1 MHRSTPLCI
10 QIVLLGK
17 SCHVPKFERPA
28 NSRGEG
34 ISEYRSK
41 YKGRT
46 TRSRS
51 DSPHRKMR
59 LAGLRSDQSRI
70 TQEPQFISK
79 RKVPFYPPQIS
90 SSFRW
95 EGHDPS
101 QQSQEKSRP
110 VTPPAVTPVLR
121 ASSVERVVTPL
132 APRDPVPPE
141 GTTAP
146 SQQLQAEE
154 QAAQTSTTAA
164 DQQQQRLN
172 GINHVLRKR
181 AGLRSERQRNGR
193 LSSEYQRQFMWKT
206 PAANS
211 PLLAAHE
218 MLYSNNRA
226 IPPFKSNP
234 VIMES
239 EYKRSFKGSP
249 PPRPPRLRRDVEQ
262 HEVPQLDAENNTTPE
277 KSKRNKKKK
286 KEQRQSR
293 KSSPEEEVTHRQQQE
308 VRSPCALRD
317 SSPKV
322 MRKGKTEYRSNFL
335 SPLQYSYRDGAWAKI
350 KTAKEEVQELREKAD
365 AYRKRAGGTHF
376 SRQHLNQILSDHNW
390 MWEPSSGTSSSSS
403 IESEACR
410 STSSTPIIEALDLA
424 RTGSIRGRSSPGP
437 SASVAASRRS
447 SPGDARLHEDPTLPV
462 QRKLAWDEEEGLGDR
477 DESEISQEELTVE
490 KNEGN
495 PKDKHGDMKERNE
508 RLQVLETESSSVVDG
523 SGDSIIRGRLPTP
536 KLRTM
541 QTVQRT
547 HHDRTTPATGG
558 ALLVSPPN
566 IKHSSRRVRR
576 SEPPLGKPHSP
587 YKHIIVGSPQRP
599 HSKAESGSLP
609 HSSPAAGLTTVDP
622 LPMREDAW
630 SEEEAED
637 YSTNLRQ
644 PKPSQ
649 RQQSSHRH
657 RAAVPPPANRIQGT
671 MRNPEFQHN
680 GNLGIFRPE
689 LFVFPEAESS
699 CVSDNGKITS
709 LILADIS
716 SHKQLVTVTSLFYV
730 CLAVLVGTGIRST
743 CALMW

>member
-1 MHRSTPLCI
+1 MPVRF
-10 QIVLLGK
+10 K
-17 SCHVPKFERPA
+17 
-28 NSRGEG
+28 G
-34 ISEYRSK
+34 ISEYRNK

-51 DSPHRKMR
+51 DSPHRRMR

-95 EGHDPS
+95 EGHDPAPRC
-101 QQSQEKSRP
+101 QEKSRP

-121 ASSVERVVTPL
+121 ASSAERVVTPL

-141 GTTAP
+141 GTAAP
-146 SQQLQAEE
+146 SQQLQTEE
-154 QAAQTSTTAA
+154 QAVQTSTTAA

-181 AGLRSERQRNGR
+181 AGLRSEQQRNGR

-206 PAANS
+206 PAADS

-218 MLYSNNRA
+218 MLYSTNRT

-262 HEVPQLDAENNTTPE
+262 HEALQLDVDNTTPE
-277 KSKRNKKKK
+277 KKKKKK
-286 KEQRQSR
+286 KEQQQSR
-293 KSSPEEEVTHRQQQE
+293 KSSPEEEVTHRRQQQE
-308 VRSPCALRD
+308 VRSPCTLRD
-317 SSPKV
+317 HSPKV
-322 MRKGKTEYRSNFL
+322 MRKGKTEYRSNFR
-335 SPLQYSYRDGAWAKI
+335 SPLQYSYRDGAWVKI
-350 KTAKEEVQELREKAD
+350 KTAKEEVQELRDKAD
-365 AYRKRAGGTHF
+365 AYRKRAWGTHF
-376 SRQHLNQILSDHNW
+376 SRQHLNQILSNHNW

-410 STSSTPIIEALDLA
+410 SSSSTPIIEALDLA
-424 RTGSIRGRSSPGP
+424 RAGSVRGSSSPGP

-462 QRKLAWDEEEGLGDR
+462 QRKLAWDEEEGLGER
-477 DESEISQEELTVE
+477 DESEISVE

-495 PKDKHGDMKERNE
+495 PKDKHGDMKKRNE
-508 RLQVLETESSSVVDG
+508 RLHALETESSSVVDG
-523 SGDSIIRGRLPTP
+523 SGDSINRGRLPTP

-547 HHDRTTPATGG
+547 HHDRTTPDFKLHCIA
-558 ALLVSPPN
+558 
-566 IKHSSRRVRR
+566 
-576 SEPPLGKPHSP
+576 
-587 YKHIIVGSPQRP
+587 
-599 HSKAESGSLP
+599 KAESRSLP
-609 HSSPAAGLTTVDP
+609 RSSPAAGLTTVDP

-630 SEEEAED
+630 SDEEAAD
-637 YSTNLRQ
+637 YSTNPRQ
-644 PKPSQ
+644 SKPLQ
-649 RQQSSHRH
+649 KQQTSHRH
-657 RAAVPPPANRIQGT
+657 KAAVPPPANRIQGT

-689 LFVFPEAESS
+689 PFVFPEAESS
-699 CVSDNGKITS
+699 CVSDNDDKMS
-709 LILADIS
+709 QIS
-716 SHKQLVTVTSLFYV
+716 S
-730 CLAVLVGTGIRST
+730 RSAAS
-743 CALMW
+743 CSMASELLGRAQRRKEEFWGKS

>member
-1 MHRSTPLCI
+1 MPVRF
-10 QIVLLGK
+10 K
-17 SCHVPKFERPA
+17 
-28 NSRGEG
+28 G

-51 DSPHRKMR
+51 DSPHRRMR

-90 SSFRW
+90 SSFQW
-95 EGHDPS
+95 DGHDPS
-101 QQSQEKSRP
+101 PQRQEKSRP

-121 ASSVERVVTPL
+121 APSAERVATPL
-132 APRDPVPPE
+132 APRGPVPPE
-141 GTTAP
+141 GTTAL
-146 SQQLQAEE
+146 SQQLQAEAE
-154 QAAQTSTTAA
+154 EAQTSTTAA
-164 DQQQQRLN
+164 DQQQQKLN

-206 PAANS
+206 PVADS

-239 EYKRSFKGSP
+239 EYQRNFKGSP

-262 HEVPQLDAENNTTPE
+262 YEVPQLDAENKTPE
-277 KSKRNKKKK
+277 KSKGNKKKK
-286 KEQRQSR
+286 KKKKKERQQSR
-293 KSSPEEEVTHRQQQE
+293 KSSPEEEVAHQQQQE
-308 VRSPCALRD
+308 VRSPSVLKD
-317 SSPKV
+317 PSSKFIRKV
-322 MRKGKTEYRSNFL
+322 KTEYRSNFR
-335 SPLQYSYRDGAWAKI
+335 SPLQYSYRDGAREKI
-350 KTAKEEVQELREKAD
+350 KTEKEEVQELRERAE
-365 AYRKRAGGTHF
+365 AYRKRAWGTHF
-376 SRQHLNQILSDHNW
+376 SRQHVNQIMSEHNW

-410 STSSTPIIEALDLA
+410 STSSSPIIEALDLA
-424 RTGSIRGRSSPGP
+424 RAGSVRGSFSPGP

-447 SPGDARLHEDPTLPV
+447 SPGEAFLHEDPTLPV
-462 QRKLAWDEEEGLGDR
+462 QRKLAWDEDDRLGER
-477 DESEISQEELTVE
+477 SESEISQEELTVE
-490 KNEGN
+490 KKYE
-495 PKDKHGDMKERNE
+495 HGDIKERNE

-523 SGDSIIRGRLPTP
+523 SGGSIDRGRLPTP

-541 QTVQRT
+541 HKQTIQRT

-558 ALLVSPPN
+558 ALLVSPPKL
-566 IKHSSRRVRR
+566 KHSSKSERR

-587 YKHIIVGSPQRP
+587 YRDIIDGSPQRS

-609 HSSPAAGLTTVDP
+609 RFSPAAGLTTVDP
-622 LPMREDAW
+622 IPMREDAW
-630 SEEEAED
+630 SEEEEVAD
-637 YSTNLRQ
+637 SANPRQ
-644 PKPSQ
+644 PKALQ
-649 RQQSSHRH
+649 KQQTSHH
-657 RAAVPPPANRIQGT
+657 YKDAVPLPANRIQGT

-689 LFVFPEAESS
+689 LFVFPEAETS
-699 CVSDNGKITS
+699 CVSDDDRMS
-709 LILADIS
+709 QIS
-716 SHKQLVTVTSLFYV
+716 SRSAASCSMASEILGRAQRRKQEFWGKS
-730 CLAVLVGTGIRST
+730 
-743 CALMW
+743 

>member
-1 MHRSTPLCI
+1 MPVRFK
-10 QIVLLGK
+10 G
-17 SCHVPKFERPA
+17 F
-28 NSRGEG
+28 
-34 ISEYRSK
+34 SEYRSK

-51 DSPHRKMR
+51 DSPHRRMR
-59 LAGLRSDQSRI
+59 LAGLRSDQSRT

-101 QQSQEKSRP
+101 PRRQEKGRP

-121 ASSVERVVTPL
+121 AYSAERVVTPL

-141 GTTAP
+141 GTAAP
-146 SQQLQAEE
+146 SQQLQTEE

-164 DQQQQRLN
+164 DQQQPRLN

-181 AGLRSERQRNGR
+181 AGLRSEQQRNGR

-206 PAANS
+206 PVADS

-234 VIMES
+234 VTMES

-262 HEVPQLDAENNTTPE
+262 HEVPQLDAENTTPE
-277 KSKRNKKKK
+277 KSKGKKKK
-286 KEQRQSR
+286 KKKKQQQQSR

-317 SSPKV
+317 PSLKV
-322 MRKGKTEYRSNFL
+322 MRKGKTEYRSNFG
-335 SPLQYSYRDGAWAKI
+335 SPLQYSYRDGAWVKI
-350 KTAKEEVQELREKAD
+350 KTANEEVQELREKAD
-365 AYRKRAGGTHF
+365 AYRKRAWGTHF
-376 SRQHLNQILSDHNW
+376 SRQQLNQILSDHNW

-410 STSSTPIIEALDLA
+410 SSNSTPIIEALDLA
-424 RTGSIRGRSSPGP
+424 RADSVSSSPGP
-437 SASVAASRRS
+437 SASVAACRRS
-447 SPGDARLHEDPTLPV
+447 SPWDARLHEDPTLPV
-462 QRKLAWDEEEGLGDR
+462 QRKLAWDEEEGFGER
-477 DESEISQEELTVE
+477 DESDISEEELTVE

-495 PKDKHGDMKERNE
+495 PKNEHGHMKERNE
-508 RLQVLETESSSVVDG
+508 RLETESSSVVDG
-523 SGDSIIRGRLPTP
+523 SRDSINRGRMPTP

-547 HHDRTTPATGG
+547 HHDRTTPAIGG

-566 IKHSSRRVRR
+566 IKPSSRRVRR

-587 YKHIIVGSPQRP
+587 YKHIIDGSPQQP

-609 HSSPAAGLTTVDP
+609 HSSPAAGLTTLDP
-622 LPMREDAW
+622 LPMQEDAW
-630 SEEEAED
+630 SEEEAAD
-637 YSTNLRQ
+637 YST
-644 PKPSQ
+644 KPSEK
-649 RQQSSHRH
+649 QQTSHRH
-657 RAAVPPPANRIQGT
+657 KAALPPPATRIQGT

-699 CVSDNGKITS
+699 CVSDNDDKMS
-709 LILADIS
+709 QIS
-716 SHKQLVTVTSLFYV
+716 S
-730 CLAVLVGTGIRST
+730 RSAAS
-743 CALMW
+743 CSMASELLGRAQRRKEEFWGKRANVSKPINRLCID

>member
-1 MHRSTPLCI
+1 MPVRFK
-10 QIVLLGK
+10 G
-17 SCHVPKFERPA
+17 F
-28 NSRGEG
+28 
-34 ISEYRSK
+34 SEYRSK

-51 DSPHRKMR
+51 DSPHRRMR
-59 LAGLRSDQSRI
+59 LAGLRSDQSRT

-101 QQSQEKSRP
+101 PRRQEKGRP

-121 ASSVERVVTPL
+121 AYSAERVVTPL

-146 SQQLQAEE
+146 SQQLQTEE

-164 DQQQQRLN
+164 DQQQPRLN

-181 AGLRSERQRNGR
+181 AGLRSEQQRNGR

-206 PAANS
+206 PAADS

-234 VIMES
+234 VTMES

-262 HEVPQLDAENNTTPE
+262 HEVPQLDAENTTPE
-277 KSKRNKKKK
+277 KKKKK
-286 KEQRQSR
+286 KKKQQQQSR

-317 SSPKV
+317 PSLKV
-322 MRKGKTEYRSNFL
+322 MRKGKTEYRSNFG
-335 SPLQYSYRDGAWAKI
+335 SPLQYSYRDGAWVKI
-350 KTAKEEVQELREKAD
+350 KTANEEVQELREKAD
-365 AYRKRAGGTHF
+365 AYRKRAWGTHF

-410 STSSTPIIEALDLA
+410 SSNSTPIIEALDLA
-424 RTGSIRGRSSPGP
+424 RADSVSSSPGP
-437 SASVAASRRS
+437 SASVAACRRS
-447 SPGDARLHEDPTLPV
+447 SPWDARLHEDPTLPV
-462 QRKLAWDEEEGLGDR
+462 QRKLAWDEEEGFGER
-477 DESEISQEELTVE
+477 DESDISEEELTVE

-495 PKDKHGDMKERNE
+495 PKNEHGHMKERNE
-508 RLQVLETESSSVVDG
+508 RYVLETESSSVVDG
-523 SGDSIIRGRLPTP
+523 SRDSINRGRMPTP

-547 HHDRTTPATGG
+547 HHDRTTPAIDFKLHCI
-558 ALLVSPPN
+558 A
-566 IKHSSRRVRR
+566 
-576 SEPPLGKPHSP
+576 
-587 YKHIIVGSPQRP
+587 
-599 HSKAESGSLP
+599 KAESGSLT
-609 HSSPAAGLTTVDP
+609 HSSPAAGLTTLDP
-622 LPMREDAW
+622 LPMQEDAW
-630 SEEEAED
+630 SEEEAAD
-637 YSTNLRQ
+637 YST
-644 PKPSQ
+644 KPSEK
-649 RQQSSHRH
+649 QQTSHRH
-657 RAAVPPPANRIQGT
+657 KAALPPPATRIQGT

-699 CVSDNGKITS
+699 CVSDNDDKMS
-709 LILADIS
+709 QIS
-716 SHKQLVTVTSLFYV
+716 S
-730 CLAVLVGTGIRST
+730 RSAAS
-743 CALMW
+743 CSMASELLGRAQRRKEEFWGKRANVSKPINRLCID

>member
-1 MHRSTPLCI
+1 MPVRF
-10 QIVLLGK
+10 K
-17 SCHVPKFERPA
+17 
-28 NSRGEG
+28 G
-34 ISEYRSK
+34 ISEYRNK

-51 DSPHRKMR
+51 DSPHRRMR

-95 EGHDPS
+95 EGHDPAPRC
-101 QQSQEKSRP
+101 QEKSRP

-121 ASSVERVVTPL
+121 ASSAERVVTPL

-141 GTTAP
+141 GTAAP
-146 SQQLQAEE
+146 SQQLQTEE
-154 QAAQTSTTAA
+154 QAVQTSTTAA

-181 AGLRSERQRNGR
+181 AGLRSEQQRNGR

-206 PAANS
+206 PAADS

-218 MLYSNNRA
+218 MLYSTNRT

-262 HEVPQLDAENNTTPE
+262 HEALQLDVDNTTPE
-277 KSKRNKKKK
+277 KSKGNKKKKKK
-286 KEQRQSR
+286 KEQQQSR
-293 KSSPEEEVTHRQQQE
+293 KSSPEEEVTHRRQQQE
-308 VRSPCALRD
+308 VRSPCTLRD
-317 SSPKV
+317 HSPKV
-322 MRKGKTEYRSNFL
+322 MRKGKTEYRSNFR
-335 SPLQYSYRDGAWAKI
+335 SPLQYSYRDGAWVKI
-350 KTAKEEVQELREKAD
+350 KTAKEEVQELRDKAD
-365 AYRKRAGGTHF
+365 AYRKRAWGTHF
-376 SRQHLNQILSDHNW
+376 SRQHLNQILSNHNW

-410 STSSTPIIEALDLA
+410 SSSSTPIIEALDLA
-424 RTGSIRGRSSPGP
+424 RAGSVRGSSSPGP

-462 QRKLAWDEEEGLGDR
+462 QRKLAWDEEEGLGER
-477 DESEISQEELTVE
+477 DEL
-490 KNEGN
+490 
-495 PKDKHGDMKERNE
+495 HA
-508 RLQVLETESSSVVDG
+508 LETESSSVVDG
-523 SGDSIIRGRLPTP
+523 SGDSINRGRLPTP

-547 HHDRTTPATGG
+547 HHDRTTPGG

-587 YKHIIVGSPQRP
+587 YKHIDGSPQQP
-599 HSKAESGSLP
+599 HSKAESRSLP
-609 HSSPAAGLTTVDP
+609 RSSPAAGLTTVDP

-630 SEEEAED
+630 SDEEAAD
-637 YSTNLRQ
+637 YSTNPRQ
-644 PKPSQ
+644 SKPLQ
-649 RQQSSHRH
+649 KQQTSHRH
-657 RAAVPPPANRIQGT
+657 KAAVPPPANRIQGT

-689 LFVFPEAESS
+689 PFVFPEAESS
-699 CVSDNGKITS
+699 CVSDNDDKMS
-709 LILADIS
+709 QIS
-716 SHKQLVTVTSLFYV
+716 S
-730 CLAVLVGTGIRST
+730 RSAAS
-743 CALMW
+743 CSMASELLGRAQRRKEEFWGKS

>member
-1 MHRSTPLCI
+1 MPVRFK
-10 QIVLLGK
+10 G
-17 SCHVPKFERPA
+17 F
-28 NSRGEG
+28 
-34 ISEYRSK
+34 SEYRSK

-51 DSPHRKMR
+51 DSPHRRMR
-59 LAGLRSDQSRI
+59 LAGLRSDQSR
-70 TQEPQFISK
+70 TTREPQFISK
-79 RKVPFYPPQIS
+79 RKVPLYPPQIS

-101 QQSQEKSRP
+101 PQRQEKGRP

-121 ASSVERVVTPL
+121 AHSAERVVTPL

-141 GTTAP
+141 GTAAP
-146 SQQLQAEE
+146 SQQLQTEA

-164 DQQQQRLN
+164 DQQQPRLN

-181 AGLRSERQRNGR
+181 AGLRSEQQRNGR

-206 PAANS
+206 PAADS

-234 VIMES
+234 VTMES

-262 HEVPQLDAENNTTPE
+262 HEVPQLDAENTTPE
-277 KSKRNKKKK
+277 KKKKK
-286 KEQRQSR
+286 KKKQQQQSR

-317 SSPKV
+317 PSLKV
-322 MRKGKTEYRSNFL
+322 MRKGKTEYRSNFG
-335 SPLQYSYRDGAWAKI
+335 SPLQYSYRDGAWVKI
-350 KTAKEEVQELREKAD
+350 KTANEEVQELREKAD
-365 AYRKRAGGTHF
+365 AYRKRAWGTHF

-410 STSSTPIIEALDLA
+410 SSNSTPIIEALDLA
-424 RTGSIRGRSSPGP
+424 RADSVSSSPGP
-437 SASVAASRRS
+437 SASVAACRRS
-447 SPGDARLHEDPTLPV
+447 SPWDARLHEDPTLPV
-462 QRKLAWDEEEGLGDR
+462 QRKLAWDEEEGFGER
-477 DESEISQEELTVE
+477 DESDISEEELTVE

-495 PKDKHGDMKERNE
+495 PKNEHGLMKERNE
-508 RLQVLETESSSVVDG
+508 RYVLETESSSVVDG
-523 SGDSIIRGRLPTP
+523 SRDSINRGRMPTP

-547 HHDRTTPATGG
+547 HHDRTTPAIDFKLHCI
-558 ALLVSPPN
+558 A
-566 IKHSSRRVRR
+566 
-576 SEPPLGKPHSP
+576 
-587 YKHIIVGSPQRP
+587 
-599 HSKAESGSLP
+599 KAESGSLP

-622 LPMREDAW
+622 LPMQEDAW
-630 SEEEAED
+630 SEEEAAD
-637 YSTNLRQ
+637 YST
-644 PKPSQ
+644 KPSEK
-649 RQQSSHRH
+649 QQTSHRH
-657 RAAVPPPANRIQGT
+657 KAALPPPATRIQGT

-699 CVSDNGKITS
+699 CVSDNDDKMS
-709 LILADIS
+709 QIS
-716 SHKQLVTVTSLFYV
+716 S
-730 CLAVLVGTGIRST
+730 RSAAS
-743 CALMW
+743 CSMASELLGRVQRRKEEFWGKS